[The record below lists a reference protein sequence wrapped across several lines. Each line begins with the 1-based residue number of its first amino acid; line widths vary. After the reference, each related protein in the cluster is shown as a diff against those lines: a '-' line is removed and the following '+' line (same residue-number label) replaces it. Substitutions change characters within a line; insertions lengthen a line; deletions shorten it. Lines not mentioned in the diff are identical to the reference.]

1 MKRRGVRESPF
12 TSLLHDM
19 KPPVMTANDDATRL
33 AIFGWVSL
41 PRDTPN
47 EALRSFLTQ
56 HGASVYQE
64 TNFHLMVEKTKQA
77 TDWEAVREQLKK
89 KKRKHL

>member
-1 MKRRGVRESPF
+1 MTCQPPRNASV
-12 TSLLHDM
+12 TSNAPRSM
-19 KPPVMTANDDATRL
+19 MENNDVARL
-33 AIFGWVSL
+33 QKFGWVSL

-64 TNFHLMVEKTKQA
+64 TNFHLMVEREKTKQA